1 MVLLKCRQNR
11 DGNAQV
17 YADRLFNLP
26 EEAFPEGRPSVQR
39 LLVGAFADGL
49 ASDRLRSKVM
59 RDNPATVQGA
69 INTARGSIIGKW
81 VL

>member
-17 YADRLFNLP
+17 YADRLLNLP

-49 ASDRLRSKVM
+49 RCKVM

>member
-17 YADRLFNLP
+17 YADRLLNLP

-39 LLVGAFADGL
+39 LLVGAFADG
-49 ASDRLRSKVM
+49 LRSKVM